1 MDAFKGLSAA
11 ATVADKKDQI
21 CGRAWIATQNLL
33 SMQPGHYFNVCI
45 KVVRMD
51 TASHGLAAVVNL
63 KLGNS
68 IDDSPVSRQPQLT
81 GEEIQMDCSARKQRM
96 LPEQVYMVVGAK
108 MMVDGEDIYMKL
120 PPTTDSRACIL
131 LPTREDAIVGVAEI
145 FCGGINGWS
154 RACRQLPAYPV
165 IRVDHCGMSIANT
178 LLNDPAEI
186 LYNEH
191 HNQSHFSVFW
201 GEAIDLRWTDALHHS
216 NIEVL
221 CASPPSHAWNA
232 TNAKNGFQDTVNT
245 VAWWELA
252 VIARLTQ
259 RRVVAVEATLA
270 FGSHGDAATFESVM
284 KWAGYQ
290 IAWKGRVDTK
300 LEVPTDRPKYFMVFW
315 NSADQPSA
323 STPFRMLRLGP
334 YGPIPCEDCIWK
346 PMRPDMFQATEVK
359 KEMMAKVTS
368 RELLPP
374 YQKRLV
380 GSPVHLSLVN
390 PNAPM
395 PSVPMSYNRLLNM
408 AWPVLMKTGMQLPLV
423 EQDGKLRLLSK
434 WELARAAGL
443 PGDLILP
450 EPESDANLLLCQATL
465 PCQAL
470 QVLGSIIAHR
480 QEMVMTED
488 TLLRYYETGLKEC
501 SKGWEKFSQLEP
513 FARATWATLISNG
526 DEAQMGTEG
535 RLRSRLRLLQ
545 QQLDNMVRGRP
556 QQQAPFLPETCRTMY
571 EELEERMEEMHSE
584 HRIFQVGHGY
594 TGMLLD
600 EEEPTAVVHEKIAE
614 FLAVPAH
621 LLAVARVDSSA
632 TRTRN
637 WVVAGEML
645 PHLFDEVIVLVDTGI
660 PQAQWL
666 PSELEQRHLSKTY
679 GDHHASYPDSVEING
694 YQVLQWPASL
704 ASGDFIR
711 LRWNGYSDHEDW
723 KDLDVFDHMDANEE
737 DIPPPP
743 PTPPGEGAESSPGG
757 QEDDPHDG
765 SDTEPMPDTPPGS
778 PRDTPAVAED
788 APTRGMPFQDMGNP
802 APKRP
807 RTDFP
812 TLMDVVEEP
821 APTINYS
828 PSVSS
833 QALSMT
839 TACYMKFQ
847 GQVASF
853 ANADT
858 RTLQQ
863 VVFDEWGVTA
873 DLFYL
878 LLDGKPIGLTTRC
891 DRIPVG
897 ATVQVRGK
905 LRGGTGAYIKKLR
918 GLLQAKGV
926 PPETLDSRVEEV
938 RAHIGDKGIKEAYDS
953 FDPWAKIKNSCN
965 FRLVKEA
972 EAKSRPKQKEIQ
984 KDDGP
989 DPMQVSDPWAQALKE
1004 RKGWKL
1010 EPGFFRT
1017 TTGATPAVLEKL
1029 THGSSGIAIVSE
1041 REAEILIKQQ
1051 DKMSS
1056 SELAAI
1062 VIGSSIKAST
1072 QFSVKDLEIPCRNQE
1087 DNRVLV
1093 RAQLINLGDKEITV
1107 VGEESKIT
1115 IDELDGAVLSCEIL
1129 RREVETWDEIAE
1141 GPIKFLR
1148 KRVPSLDNALFSNW
1162 GRRFFAKG
1170 KPVHDPKQAESCF
1183 LMLRIKRE
1191 FRDAILK
1198 VACPG
1203 IYLAPRTDNGAPDHV
1218 FKVVWFPDQSF
1229 DELLVLANAESKSFG
1244 LVRNKSGLGIRV
1256 KADDFTTLRQKWQ
1269 PSWQPQA
1276 GTPYGLNIK
1285 SYFDVQNLPVS
1296 CSKNE
1301 VQKFLNTINW
1311 NALVIRQTRPRVW
1324 LVGAEAPPTS
1334 TIHLAEHGTIL
1345 ITERAPKG
1353 QGKGKTAQRTF
1364 RDLPWIVAGSAS
1376 SSAQAPR
1383 QPMHM
1388 ELDTVQTT
1396 DLEDKFQKK
1405 IDQLQREHASAQA
1418 MIKEDLGNLKESF
1431 MTHKEQ
1437 QSQVNQELQNGV
1449 QQIKADNQ
1457 SFSHQLTMQ
1466 LAQITAAI
1474 QGQKADFAAELKAS
1488 QGSLKEELM
1497 QQVCQQVSTLRKR
1510 TPSPP
1515 RDGDPKKQSRQ

>member
-1 MDAFKGLSAA
+1 MDAFRSLSAA
-11 ATVADKKDQI
+11 ATVADKKDQV
-21 CGRAWIATQNLL
+21 CGRAWVTTQNLL

-108 MMVDGEDIYMKL
+108 MMLDGEDIYMKL

-165 IRVDHCGMSIANT
+165 IRVDHCGMAIANT

-201 GEAIDLRWTDALHHS
+201 GETIDLRWTDALHHS

-232 TNAKNGFQDTVNT
+232 TSVKTGFQDTVST

-259 RRVVAVEATLA
+259 RRAVAVEASLA
-270 FGSHGDAATFESVM
+270 FANHGDAATFESVM

-290 IAWKGRVDTK
+290 IAWKGRLDTK

-380 GSPVHLSLVN
+380 GSPVHLRLVN

-408 AWPVLMKTGMQLPLV
+408 AWPVLMKKGMQLPLV

-450 EPESDANLLLCQATL
+450 EPESDANMLLCQATL

-513 FARATWATLISNG
+513 FARATWATLISTG

-556 QQQAPFLPETCRTMY
+556 QAQAPFLPETCRTMY
-571 EELEERMEEMHSE
+571 EELEERLEEVHSE

-594 TGMLLD
+594 TGMLRD
-600 EEEPTAVVHEKIAE
+600 EEEPTTVVHEKIAQ

-632 TRTRN
+632 IYTKN
-637 WVVAGEML
+637 WVVAGEMQ

-666 PSELEQRHLSKTY
+666 PSELEQRHLSKAY
-679 GDHHASYPDSVEING
+679 SDHHASYPDSVEING
-694 YQVLQWPASL
+694 YQVLHWPASL

-723 KDLDVFDHMDANEE
+723 KDLDIFDHMDANEE
-737 DIPPPP
+737 DIPAPP
-743 PTPPGEGAESSPGG
+743 PTPPGEDAESSPGG
-757 QEDDPHDG
+757 PENDPHDG

-778 PRDTPAVAED
+778 PRDTPAVTED
-788 APTRGMPFQDMGNP
+788 TPTRGFPFQDTGNP
-802 APKRP
+802 ALKRP
-807 RTDFP
+807 RTDLP
-812 TLMDVVEEP
+812 TLMDAVEEP

-828 PSVSS
+828 QSAT
-833 QALSMT
+833 QASSMT

-878 LLDGKPIGLTTRC
+878 LMDGRPIGLTTRC

-918 GLLQAKGV
+918 GLLQAKGA
-926 PPETLDSRVEEV
+926 PAEILDSRVEEV

-989 DPMQVSDPWAQALKE
+989 DPMQASDPWAQALRE

-1017 TTGATPAVLEKL
+1017 TSGATPTVLEKL

-1062 VIGSSIKAST
+1062 VIGSNIKAST

-1162 GRRFFAKG
+1162 GRRFFAR
-1170 KPVHDPKQAESCF
+1170 QACA
-1183 LMLRIKRE
+1183 R
-1191 FRDAILK
+1191 
-1198 VACPG
+1198 
-1203 IYLAPRTDNGAPDHV
+1203 
-1218 FKVVWFPDQSF
+1218 
-1229 DELLVLANAESKSFG
+1229 
-1244 LVRNKSGLGIRV
+1244 
-1256 KADDFTTLRQKWQ
+1256 
-1269 PSWQPQA
+1269 PQA
-1276 GTPYGLNIK
+1276 GGIML
-1285 SYFDVQNLPVS
+1285 SYASD
-1296 CSKNE
+1296 
-1301 VQKFLNTINW
+1301 
-1311 NALVIRQTRPRVW
+1311 QTRVQRCDP
-1324 LVGAEAPPTS
+1324 
-1334 TIHLAEHGTIL
+1334 
-1345 ITERAPKG
+1345 
-1353 QGKGKTAQRTF
+1353 QGGLSRNLF
-1364 RDLPWIVAGSAS
+1364 SP
-1376 SSAQAPR
+1376 
-1383 QPMHM
+1383 
-1388 ELDTVQTT
+1388 
-1396 DLEDKFQKK
+1396 ED
-1405 IDQLQREHASAQA
+1405 
-1418 MIKEDLGNLKESF
+1418 
-1431 MTHKEQ
+1431 
-1437 QSQVNQELQNGV
+1437 
-1449 QQIKADNQ
+1449 
-1457 SFSHQLTMQ
+1457 
-1466 LAQITAAI
+1466 
-1474 QGQKADFAAELKAS
+1474 
-1488 QGSLKEELM
+1488 
-1497 QQVCQQVSTLRKR
+1497 
-1510 TPSPP
+1510 
-1515 RDGDPKKQSRQ
+1515 